1 MHSKNISVMILAA
14 GYGSRLRPIT
24 KKIPKP
30 LVKVAGIT
38 LLQNLLDHVLKLN
51 CKEIIN
57 DVCIYKIEG
66 FLVMFFFKFMILVK
80 RSGLKFLIDYEVI
93 KVLILVIYIGVF

>member
-38 LLQNLLDHVLKLN
+38 LLQNTLDQVLSLN
-51 CKEIIN
+51 CKEIIIN
-57 DVCIYKIEG
+57 THYQHKMIYDALGSKMGNE
-66 FLVMFFFKFMILVK
+66 LHAL
-80 RSGLKFLIDYEVI
+80 SI
-93 KVLILVIYIGVF
+93 KTQIP